1 MGWFYRRSAKFG
13 RFRLNF
19 SKSGIGLSAGIKGA
33 RVSTG
38 PRGTY
43 LNLGTNGFYYRQRV
57 DGGYSTSSSV
67 TGSAT
72 KGRPKIRYL
81 AAIPGSSP
89 YPEFPKH
96 GPPRIVKSLGYLS
109 IPALVIFLWILT
121 AVSISINPSDPS
133 RLASNAN
140 TSAETAGPESISNR
154 ERGFQAG
161 LDYGRTKASTKSKNL
176 DQRRVKKLAGKMSAS
191 AKQDQEWE
199 LGWVE
204 GYQKAFETSS
214 RPNVNNNRSVVNQ
227 PTLRPQRTL
236 TTLPSIPNPS
246 SNGYIRGPRGGCY
259 YLSGSGRKVY
269 VDRGLCN

>member
-13 RFRLNF
+13 PFRLNF
-19 SKSGIGLSAGIKGA
+19 SKSGIGVSAGIKGA

-43 LNLGTNGFYYRQRV
+43 LNLGTNGIYYRQKI
-57 DGGYSTSSSV
+57 DGPYAASSSARGAASQ
-67 TGSAT
+67 TPLNAQYFSTLSSGS
-72 KGRPKIRYL
+72 G
-81 AAIPGSSP
+81 

-96 GPPRIVKSLGYLS
+96 GLPRIVKTLGYLS
-109 IPALVIFLWILT
+109 IPAFVIFLWILT
-121 AVSISINPSDPS
+121 AIGISINTNDSS
-133 RLASNAN
+133 KLASNAN
-140 TSAETAGPESISNR
+140 TPVETAGPKSISSR

-161 LDYGRTKASTKSKNL
+161 LVYGRTDATTKNKNL
-176 DQRRVKKLAGKMSAS
+176 DLRRVKKLAGQMSAM

-199 LGWVE
+199 LGWIE
-204 GYQKAFETSS
+204 GYKKAFETSATLS
-214 RPNVNNNRSVVNQ
+214 VNDNRSVVNQ
-227 PTLRPQRTL
+227 PTPAQRAP
-236 TTLPSIPNPS
+236 TTLPSIRAPA